1 MTEHPGLVFARVA
14 EEYDRVRPGYP
25 ASLVDAACS
34 IGELS
39 PGSEV
44 VEVGCGTGK
53 LTAALVERGLRVD
66 AVDPSPELLE
76 IARDRTRES
85 SVRFHLTRFEDVD
98 LPEHAF
104 AAVFSATAFH
114 WVDPKVGW
122 SKAARL
128 LQPGGLLA
136 LLAYF
141 GGSDIEVRARVH
153 AAWREV
159 IPEAANWRVRDEAT
173 IWEGANERLGNVS
186 EVWAWLEQ
194 RDLARAEAAE
204 LFDDV
209 RLAKLAVEREETIA
223 DLLAFVRTT
232 SPYIWLDRS
241 RQRLLERRLTELV
254 EDLGG
259 IRRRTV
265 FATLVTARSRTA

>member
-14 EEYDRVRPGYP
+14 EQYDRVRPGYP

-159 IPEAANWRVRDEAT
+159 LPEAANWRVRDEAT

-186 EVWAWLEQ
+186 ESGPGSNSA
-194 RDLARAEAAE
+194 
-204 LFDDV
+204 
-209 RLAKLAVEREETIA
+209 
-223 DLLAFVRTT
+223 T
-232 SPYIWLDRS
+232 SR
-241 RQRLLERRLTELV
+241 
-254 EDLGG
+254 G
-259 IRRRTV
+259 RRRRSCLTMCALRSSPSSVKRPSQTCSPSSVRRPRTFGSTV
-265 FATLVTARSRTA
+265 AARGCWSAV